1 MTNAFLHKWFR
12 NASLLV
18 GKNYYEVF
26 CLFSIGLQRWMLT
39 GNVSRD
45 FRPLFFHESNPSEL
59 LMKGLIFEFELGTI
73 CVSAFALAVLPT
85 RQHPQ
90 TTYVPHAR
98 PGLGNGGG
106 QRVRRGSTG
115 PAPLPLDSTHRLLIH
130 WDEKK
135 KSSRIPPTLL
145 LSPDRADMDC
155 GMLK

>member
-90 TTYVPHAR
+90 TTYCMYPTPGRAWGMGVVRGCAGAVPAR
-98 PGLGNGGG
+98 PHSPLTPLLYN
-106 QRVRRGSTG
+106 QR
-115 PAPLPLDSTHRLLIH
+115 
-130 WDEKK
+130 WDF
-135 KSSRIPPTLL
+135 
-145 LSPDRADMDC
+145 
-155 GMLK
+155 

>member
-39 GNVSRD
+39 RNVSRD

-59 LMKGLIFEFELGTI
+59 LIKGLIFEFELGTI

-115 PAPLPLDSTHRLLIH
+115 PAPLPLDSTPIQS
-130 WDEKK
+130 EV
-135 KSSRIPPTLL
+135 
-145 LSPDRADMDC
+145 
-155 GMLK
+155 GFLKLTKN